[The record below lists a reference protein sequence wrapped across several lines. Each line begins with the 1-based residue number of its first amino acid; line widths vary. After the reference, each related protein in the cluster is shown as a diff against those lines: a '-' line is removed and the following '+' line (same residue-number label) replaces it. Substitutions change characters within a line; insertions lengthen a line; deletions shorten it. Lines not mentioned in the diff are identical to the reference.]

1 MSDTT
6 TTLGTGGRIVIPG
19 EVRQAMGLEVGDPV
33 MLVYEDEVL
42 YVLTPERAV
51 ARAQALV
58 AQFVPPTLEAK
69 RGGTAASLADALI
82 AERRAESDAD

>member
-1 MSDTT
+1 MFDTT

-58 AQFVPPTLEAK
+58 AQFVPPVTES
-69 RGGTAASLADALI
+69 GGTAGSLADALI